1 MSADT
6 THSDS
11 AAHPAPVE
19 HTHPGAAVYLRIA
32 VILFMLTVLEVGIF
46 YVPAFHPIL
55 VPALLILSAIKFTL
69 VVLFYMHLKMDS
81 KIFTMIFGGPLLL
94 ATAVMIGLCFLFGVF
109 VIR

>member
-1 MSADT
+1 MEGRDVKDADL
-6 THSDS
+6 
-11 AAHPAPVE
+11 E
-19 HTHPGAAVYLRIA
+19 HREHEQDHGDA
-32 VILFMLTVLEVGIF
+32 EVHRRAGVRIF

-94 ATAVMIGLCFLFGVF
+94 ATAIMIGLCFLFGVF